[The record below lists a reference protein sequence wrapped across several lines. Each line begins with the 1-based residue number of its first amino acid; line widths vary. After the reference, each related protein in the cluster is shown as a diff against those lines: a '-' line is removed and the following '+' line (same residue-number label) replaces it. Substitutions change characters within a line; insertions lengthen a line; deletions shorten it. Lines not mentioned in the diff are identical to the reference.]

1 MPRPVWLKN
10 QNKVKIRS
18 KINNKN
24 MIQQQPQPLAK
35 QQIKI
40 ADNIPGA
47 EYANMMQVS
56 HTHDEFMMMFASIAG
71 PTGRVVSKVITS
83 PGHLKRIVAALADN
97 IKKYEQVHGEIKE
110 SGSPETGGLGFQSKE

>member
-1 MPRPVWLKN
+1 
-10 QNKVKIRS
+10 
-18 KINNKN
+18 
-24 MIQQQPQPLAK
+24 MIPQPQPLTK

-40 ADNIPGA
+40 ADHIPGA

-56 HTHDEFMMMFASIAG
+56 HTRDEFMMMFVSIAG

-110 SGSPETGGLGFQSKE
+110 AGAPDAGGLGFQPKE

>member
-1 MPRPVWLKN
+1 
-10 QNKVKIRS
+10 
-18 KINNKN
+18 
-24 MIQQQPQPLAK
+24 MIQQPQPLAK

-56 HTHDEFMMMFASIAG
+56 HTRDEFMMMFASIAG
-71 PTGRVVSKVITS
+71 PTGRIVSKVITS

-110 SGSPETGGLGFQSKE
+110 SGSPEAGGLGFQSKE